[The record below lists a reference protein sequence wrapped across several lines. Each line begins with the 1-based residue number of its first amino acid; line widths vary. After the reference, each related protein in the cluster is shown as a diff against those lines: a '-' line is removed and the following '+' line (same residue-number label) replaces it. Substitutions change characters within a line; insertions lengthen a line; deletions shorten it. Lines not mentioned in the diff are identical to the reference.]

1 MTYKKGVLMGKY
13 EPLRRYLESQ
23 SADSVNTNFAELEAI
38 LGFPLPQ
45 SAYKHQ
51 AWWANEAHGSHS
63 HSRSWQ
69 DAGWETSLVNTSRR
83 TVRFQKRG
91 PRRSPKVAAASQ
103 SSDTAGLWENASK
116 LTGIT
121 DREELIAAALD
132 ALIQREVAKGL
143 IALGGSDPNA
153 EAAPRRRFW

>member
-1 MTYKKGVLMGKY
+1 MLFMGKY

-23 SADSVNTNFAELEAI
+23 SVDSVNANFAQLEAI
-38 LGFPLPQ
+38 LGFPLPH

-69 DAGWETSLVNTSRR
+69 DAGWETSMVNTSRR

-91 PRRSPKVAAASQ
+91 PDRTPNIAVASR
-103 SSDTAGLWENASK
+103 SSDTADLWEQAAK
-116 LTGIT
+116 LTGIEGR
-121 DREELIAAALD
+121 DKLIEAALT
-132 ALIQREVAKGL
+132 ALIRQETTRYFAR
-143 IALGGSDPNA
+143 IGGSMPDA
-153 EAAPRRRFW
+153 SAAPRERPFE